1 MDFEG
6 DLNLL
11 TLTPGVVYAVKNNSQ
26 TAYYDL
32 RDLAFECV
40 SEKMQVFFKGVDDL
54 AVSLHKVTV
63 YHTSYTVIVTYFFW
77 EGKLHVVL
85 NQLTILK
92 EEDYDTMGTAEMVIN
107 ALRLTLGCTRTELAD
122 KLRHFI
128 YDDVYASPEERA
140 SGGGCLSLIDTVT
153 EALGLK
159 KGDISGVWDMSHN
172 LQVA

>member
-1 MDFEG
+1 M
-6 DLNLL
+6 
-11 TLTPGVVYAVKNNSQ
+11 
-26 TAYYDL
+26 
-32 RDLAFECV
+32 
-40 SEKMQVFFKGVDDL
+40 
-54 AVSLHKVTV
+54 
-63 YHTSYTVIVTYFFW
+63 
-77 EGKLHVVL
+77 VL

-122 KLRHFI
+122 KLRHLI

-153 EALGLK
+153 EALGLG
-159 KGDISGVWDMSHN
+159 KGGVWDMSHN

>member
-1 MDFEG
+1 M
-6 DLNLL
+6 
-11 TLTPGVVYAVKNNSQ
+11 
-26 TAYYDL
+26 
-32 RDLAFECV
+32 
-40 SEKMQVFFKGVDDL
+40 
-54 AVSLHKVTV
+54 SLHKVTV
-63 YHTSYTVIVTYFFW
+63 YHTSYAVIVTYFFW

-128 YDDVYASPEERA
+128 YDDVYASLEERV

-153 EALGLK
+153 RGAGIG
-159 KGDISGVWDMSHN
+159 KG
-172 LQVA
+172 